1 MTETPYPRHSVN
13 FKSHQ
18 TKINLPLIGDSMSG
32 IILVR
37 DIMAKNVKTVRT
49 DDSVH
54 DAVVKMNKF
63 EVGSIIVTNNNR
75 AVGIITSKNVLS
87 RIVEPRLDASMVR
100 AKDIMSSPLITIEPD
115 IAVEDAA
122 KLMAKKK
129 IKQLVIMDRDK
140 ILGILSTSDIVKA
153 NPTQL
158 GILQEL
164 LKVS

>member
-1 MTETPYPRHSVN
+1 
-13 FKSHQ
+13 
-18 TKINLPLIGDSMSG
+18 MSG

-49 DDSVH
+49 DDSAH

-63 EVGSIIVTNNNR
+63 DVGSVIVTNNNR
-75 AVGIITSKNVLS
+75 AVGIITSKNILS
-87 RIVEPRLDASMVR
+87 RIVESRLDASTVR

-115 IAVEDAA
+115 APIEDAA
-122 KLMAKKK
+122 KLMAQKK
-129 IKQLVIMDRDK
+129 IKKIAVMDKDK
-140 ILGILSTSDIVKA
+140 ILGIVSTSDIVKA

-164 LKVS
+164 LKIS

>member
-1 MTETPYPRHSVN
+1 M
-13 FKSHQ
+13 
-18 TKINLPLIGDSMSG
+18 GDSMSG

-49 DDSVH
+49 DDSAL

-63 EVGSIIVTNNNR
+63 DVGSVLVVNGNR
-75 AVGIITSKNVLS
+75 PVGIITSKNILS
-87 RIVEPRLDASMVR
+87 RVVESRLDAGTIR
-100 AKDIMSSPLITIEPD
+100 AKDIMSAPLITVESDTSI
-115 IAVEDAA
+115 EDAA
-122 KLMAKKK
+122 KLMAQKK

-140 ILGILSTSDIVKA
+140 IHGILSTSDLVKA

-164 LKVS
+164 LKIS

>member
-1 MTETPYPRHSVN
+1 
-13 FKSHQ
+13 
-18 TKINLPLIGDSMSG
+18 MSG

-49 DDSVH
+49 DDSAH

-63 EVGSIIVTNNNR
+63 DVGSVIVTNNNR
-75 AVGIITSKNVLS
+75 PVGIITSKNILS
-87 RIVEPRLDASMVR
+87 RIVEPRLDASTVR

-115 IAVEDAA
+115 TSIEDAA

-129 IKQLVIMDRDK
+129 IKQLVIMDKDK
-140 ILGILSTSDIVKA
+140 VLGILSTSDIVKA

-164 LKVS
+164 LKIS

>member
-1 MTETPYPRHSVN
+1 
-13 FKSHQ
+13 
-18 TKINLPLIGDSMSG
+18 MSG

>member
-1 MTETPYPRHSVN
+1 
-13 FKSHQ
+13 
-18 TKINLPLIGDSMSG
+18 MSG
-32 IILVR
+32 IILAR

-49 DDSVH
+49 DDSAH

-63 EVGSIIVTNNNR
+63 DVGSVIVTNNNR
-75 AVGIITSKNVLS
+75 PVGIITSKNILN
-87 RIVEPRLDASMVR
+87 RIVEPRLDASTVR

-115 IAVEDAA
+115 ASIEDAA
-122 KLMAKKK
+122 KLMAQKK
-129 IKQLVIMDRDK
+129 IKQLVIMDKDK

-164 LKVS
+164 LKIS

>member
-1 MTETPYPRHSVN
+1 
-13 FKSHQ
+13 
-18 TKINLPLIGDSMSG
+18 MSG
-32 IILVR
+32 IILAR

-49 DDSVH
+49 DDSAH

-63 EVGSIIVTNNNR
+63 DVGSVIVTNNNR
-75 AVGIITSKNVLS
+75 PVGIITSKNILN
-87 RIVEPRLDASMVR
+87 RIVEPRLDASTVR

-115 IAVEDAA
+115 TSIEDAA
-122 KLMAKKK
+122 KLMAQKK
-129 IKQLVIMDRDK
+129 IKQLVIIDKDK

-164 LKVS
+164 LKIS

>member
-1 MTETPYPRHSVN
+1 
-13 FKSHQ
+13 
-18 TKINLPLIGDSMSG
+18 MSG

-37 DIMAKNVKTVRT
+37 DIMAKNIKTVRT
-49 DDSVH
+49 DDSAH

-63 EVGSIIVTNNNR
+63 DVGSVIVTNSNR
-75 AVGIITSKNVLS
+75 PVGIITSKNILN
-87 RIVEPRLDASMVR
+87 RIVEPRLDAGTVR

-115 IAVEDAA
+115 AALEDAA
-122 KLMAKKK
+122 KIMAKKR
-129 IKQLVIMDRDK
+129 IKKLVVMEKDK
-140 ILGILSTSDIVKA
+140 ILGILSTSDIVRA

>member
-1 MTETPYPRHSVN
+1 
-13 FKSHQ
+13 
-18 TKINLPLIGDSMSG
+18 MSG

-63 EVGSIIVTNNNR
+63 DVGSVIVTNNSR
-75 AVGIITSKNVLS
+75 PVGIITSKNILNRV
-87 RIVEPRLDASMVR
+87 VEPRLDAGTVR
-100 AKDIMSSPLITIEPD
+100 AKDIMSSPIITIEPD
-115 IAVEDAA
+115 ASVEDAA
-122 KLMAKKK
+122 KLLAKKK
-129 IKQLVIMDRDK
+129 IKKLAVMDRDK
-140 ILGILSTSDIVKA
+140 IIGVLSTSDIVRA

-164 LKVS
+164 LKIS